1 MDPTHPD
8 FFRRADPFVGRR
20 SGLRMLRWLLPL
32 AAAVPLLIAVMQS
45 RPVAKPVRVVE
56 EAEPAAPA
64 ALALPPLE
72 AERFSVVQEEEPPA
86 PVRERV
92 LKPRSHVVA
101 YGETLSGIAQD
112 YRCALEDLA
121 SANGLDPGGTLLAG
135 TILLLPRPGAVA
147 AVEPAPES
155 QGAGVVLTPVP
166 PNWRPPAPPVASV
179 QVAASPAPVLR
190 PAPAPLREVSPPRSV
205 VIAPSAV
212 VAEAAAAAEES
223 IPGVVQPVSGRTL
236 SSDSEVSIHYL
247 VQPSDRLESIAAA
260 HFTTV
265 SALKRLNGVGSITA
279 GQVIRIP
286 VDQCL
291 SQSR

>member
-45 RPVAKPVRVVE
+45 RPVAKPARVVE

-72 AERFSVVQEEEPPA
+72 AERFSLVEEDEPRA
-86 PVRERV
+86 AVRERG

-101 YGETLSGIAQD
+101 YGETLSGIAQS
-112 YRCALEDLA
+112 YRCGLEDLA
-121 SANGLDPGGTLLAG
+121 SANGLDPSGTLLAG
-135 TILLLPRPGAVA
+135 TILLLPRPGEVA
-147 AVEPAPES
+147 AVEPAPAS
-155 QGAGVVLTPVP
+155 PGAGVVLTPVP
-166 PNWRPPAPPVASV
+166 PNWRPPAPPVPSV
-179 QVAASPAPVLR
+179 QVAAAPAPVLK
-190 PAPAPLREVSPPRSV
+190 PAPAPMREVTPPKSV

-212 VAEAAAAAEES
+212 VAETSAEEA
-223 IPGVVQPVSGRTL
+223 IPGAVQPVSGRTL
-236 SSDSEVSIHYL
+236 STGAEVSIHYL
-247 VQPSDRLESIAAA
+247 VQPGDRLEGIAAA

-265 SALKRLNGVGSITA
+265 SALKRLNGAGAITA
-279 GQVIRIP
+279 GQVIQVP
-286 VDQCL
+286 VEQCL
-291 SQSR
+291 TQSR

>member
-45 RPVAKPVRVVE
+45 RPVAKPARVVE

-72 AERFSVVQEEEPPA
+72 AERFSLVEEDEPRA
-86 PVRERV
+86 ALRERG

-101 YGETLSGIAQD
+101 YGETLSGIAQS
-112 YRCALEDLA
+112 YRCGLEDLA

-135 TILLLPRPGAVA
+135 TILLLPRPGEVA
-147 AVEPAPES
+147 AVEPAPAS

-166 PNWRPPAPPVASV
+166 PNWRPPAPPAPSV
-179 QVAASPAPVLR
+179 QVAAAPAPVLK
-190 PAPAPLREVSPPRSV
+190 PAPAPIREVSPPKSV

-212 VAEAAAAAEES
+212 VAETSAEEA
-223 IPGVVQPVSGRTL
+223 IPGAVQPVSGRTL
-236 SSDSEVSIHYL
+236 STGAEVSIHYL
-247 VQPSDRLESIAAA
+247 VQPGDRLEGIAAA

-265 SALKRLNGVGSITA
+265 SALKRLNGAGSITA
-279 GQVIRIP
+279 GQVIQVP
-286 VDQCL
+286 VEQCL
-291 SQSR
+291 TQSR